1 MLVGVHATYEVRRI
15 LCLQA
20 CMSRVGGALQR
31 CVQECWQDT
40 WESRHAYPGECEE
53 LVTSRGLDYEEGC
66 WLTLRKLVGSW
77 SRFPDEPEAGRN

>member
-1 MLVGVHATYEVRRI
+1 MSTSVHVKSWRRASEVCAGVLAGHLGVKARLPGGVR
-15 LCLQA
+15 
-20 CMSRVGGALQR
+20 
-31 CVQECWQDT
+31 
-40 WESRHAYPGECEE
+40 GEREE